1 MYTLQLCRRSE
12 PVHTCTRPIRAVAM
26 GGGAQY
32 PYPKEVWSPAGGWW
46 ARPKNWKTNTV
57 VVMGGVVALS
67 YLVFR
72 GTAHKEVRSTQP
84 ARWIPSMMYQQQFK
98 DSK

>member
-1 MYTLQLCRRSE
+1 
-12 PVHTCTRPIRAVAM
+12 M
-26 GGGAQY
+26 GGGGHY

-46 ARPKNWKTNTV
+46 AQPKNWRVNTFIA
-57 VVMGGVVALS
+57 MGGVTALA

-72 GTAHKEVRSTQP
+72 GTAHKEVRATTPS
-84 ARWIPSMMYQQQFK
+84 RWVPSMAYQQQFK